1 MQTLYS
7 ELHEKQTSSDLR
19 GSVMMVILLKM
30 RLNKFEK
37 KKQTKWIICI
47 TGQLTEQQRRQFD
60 NHGGLQSFQ
69 FSAKKLINHLF
80 SL

>member
-37 KKQTKWIICI
+37 KTDKMDNLHNRAVDRTTKASI
-47 TGQLTEQQRRQFD
+47 
-60 NHGGLQSFQ
+60 
-69 FSAKKLINHLF
+69 
-80 SL
+80 

>member
-7 ELHEKQTSSDLR
+7 ELHEKHTCSDLR

-37 KKQTKWIICI
+37 KTDKMDNLHNRAVDRTTKASI
-47 TGQLTEQQRRQFD
+47 
-60 NHGGLQSFQ
+60 
-69 FSAKKLINHLF
+69 
-80 SL
+80 

>member
-7 ELHEKQTSSDLR
+7 VLHEKQTSSDLR

-37 KKQTKWIICI
+37 KQTKWIICI
-47 TGQLTEQQRRQFD
+47 TGQLTKQQRQQFD

>member
-37 KKQTKWIICI
+37 TQTKWIICI
-47 TGQLTEQQRRQFD
+47 TGQLTEQQRQQFD

>member
-37 KKQTKWIICI
+37 KKTDKMDNLHNRAVDRTTKA
-47 TGQLTEQQRRQFD
+47 
-60 NHGGLQSFQ
+60 SV
-69 FSAKKLINHLF
+69 
-80 SL
+80 

>member
-37 KKQTKWIICI
+37 KQTKSIICI

-80 SL
+80 SQ